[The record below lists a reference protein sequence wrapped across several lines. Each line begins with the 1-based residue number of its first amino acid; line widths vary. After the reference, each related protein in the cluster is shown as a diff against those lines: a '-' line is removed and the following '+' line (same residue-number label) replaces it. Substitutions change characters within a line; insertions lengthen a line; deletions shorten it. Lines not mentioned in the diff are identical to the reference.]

1 MSLLDMFK
9 SNKES
14 TCSAS
19 VAKQRLQIL
28 VAHERMSR
36 STSHDFLPAMQED
49 IMKVVEK
56 YIMVSK
62 DNVSIRLENDEQHSY
77 LEVNVQLPD

>member
-14 TCSAS
+14 NCSAS
-19 VAKQRLQIL
+19 VAKERLQIL
-28 VAHERMSR
+28 VTHERMNR
-36 STSHDFLPAMQED
+36 TGGHDFLPAMQED
-49 IMKVVEK
+49 ILKVVEK
-56 YIMVSK
+56 YMLVTK
-62 DNVSIRLENDEQHSY
+62 DNVSIRLDNDQQHSY